1 MEKTDHRFVTIGAA
15 AAALGIAPST
25 LRLWEQQGIVPPA
38 ERTGGAERRLYA
50 KADIDALRP
59 IAEERRRAKTAI
71 AV

>member
-1 MEKTDHRFVTIGAA
+1 MRPEPRFMTIGPA

-38 ERTGGAERRLYA
+38 ERTAGASRRLYDR
-50 KADIDALRP
+50 ADLDRLRP

>member
-1 MEKTDHRFVTIGAA
+1 MRPEPRFMTIGPA

-25 LRLWEQQGIVPPA
+25 LRLWEQRGIVPPA
-38 ERTGGAERRLYA
+38 ERTGGAERRLYG

>member
-1 MEKTDHRFVTIGAA
+1 MTIGPA

-38 ERTGGAERRLYA
+38 ERTGGAERRLYE

-59 IAEERRRAKTAI
+59 IAEERRRQRA
-71 AV
+71 AVPA

>member
-38 ERTGGAERRLYA
+38 ERTGGGDRRLYDR
-50 KADIDALRP
+50 ADLEALRP
-59 IAEERRRAKTAI
+59 IAEERRRQRA
-71 AV
+71 AVPA